1 LRTIWVYSNIALW
14 TLIFGLGSYFTIL
27 LTGKKKYF
35 RFFANIWGKTLSLI
49 FNIKLEVDGYENL
62 NKKDNYIFAA
72 NHCSFIDIPLLCVA
86 CKRYLVF
93 VAKSELK
100 KIPIFKSILDRA
112 GFIFVDRKN
121 SNNAINSMNIL
132 VDDIS
137 KEPRSVGIFPEGTR
151 SRSGILKK
159 FKKGAAV
166 MGINTGMPV
175 VPVLI
180 SGSHEWSR
188 KSYLTFQK
196 VQLSFN
202 FLSQLIQKNIH
213 MMNGNFLRILYK
225 VELKVCED
233 EIFN

>member
-1 LRTIWVYSNIALW
+1 MRTIWVYSNIALW